1 MTSVLKILKFNAVSK
16 ERLTETCST
25 FFKVLQV
32 TVIEHSNTL
41 MQCSVDTL
49 SEFVGIKTSFH

>member
-16 ERLTETCST
+16 EHLTETCST

-41 MQCSVDTL
+41 MQYSVDTL
-49 SEFVGIKTSFH
+49 SEFVGSKTSFH